1 MKKRRTIISIVLL
14 CIVAVAVMASVFIF
28 GKNAE
33 YVPEV
38 DQKEVKAAYNLLI
51 NSLRDKATSYTDFL
65 AETVA
70 DFGQGDIL
78 AKPEAGIEL
87 EDYEG
92 LAVTLDYNETT
103 EYVVE
108 TTKPGLYYLVLDYK
122 PMGNTLAD
130 FNIAVKINDTQEY
143 DEMGNI
149 AIPLFWMDKT
159 KDFPTDRYGDE
170 TAPYQ
175 VRKDEWTSLYLY
187 NNTYSTSEP
196 LLFYFE
202 AGRNVIQVTNISG
215 NGLGVGNI
223 KVETPVFNIPAY
235 TDYRSQ
241 FTGSLVSALI
251 PINSVDYIEKNTS
264 QAIYSSE
271 NNPALTPQDSEFK
284 KINTLTW
291 VDAGSE
297 ITYQLN
303 AAEEGLYQV
312 AFHYKNA
319 KEEFDVFNTIKID
332 GKVPF
337 QELTNYS
344 FESTDNKW
352 ENEVLRDEEGKPFEI
367 YLTKGIHTITLRSEQ
382 EPIVQA
388 WKYARLI
395 AEHVTQF
402 ELELTK
408 ITGSTLDDNRT
419 WQMTRY
425 IPEIPGFLAAYATL
439 INEIKYLLQDY
450 TPNGVNSASISELDK
465 AMAFIDQMAEYPD
478 EIALYKI
485 NLTKARD
492 NSVLKSVSEFSS
504 KLVTQNFALD
514 MIYVYGNSD
523 LPKPRANVIEST
535 LNSTKTLVNSFV
547 SDKLIQKMIQKY

>member
-1 MKKRRTIISIVLL
+1 MKKRRTILSIVLL

-38 DQKEVKAAYNLLI
+38 DQKELKAAYNLLN
-51 NSLRDKATSYTDFL
+51 NSLRDKAANYTDFL
-65 AETVA
+65 SETTA
-70 DFGQGDIL
+70 DFGQGDIF
-78 AKPEAGIEL
+78 AKPELGLEL
-87 EDYEG
+87 DNYDG
-92 LAVTLDYNETT
+92 LAVTLDYNESTQ
-103 EYVVE
+103 YIVD
-108 TTKPGLYYLVLDYK
+108 TTKSGLYYLVLDYK
-122 PMGNTLAD
+122 PMKNTLTD
-130 FNIAVKINDTQEY
+130 FNIAVKINDTQGY

-149 AIPLFWMDKT
+149 ALPLYWMDET

-187 NNTYSTSEP
+187 NNTYSTAEP

-202 AGRNVIQVTNISG
+202 AGKNIIQVTNVSG
-215 NGLGVGNI
+215 DGLGIGNI
-223 KVETPVFNIPAY
+223 KVENPVYDTSDY
-235 TDYRSQ
+235 TEYHGQ
-241 FTGSLVSALI
+241 YTGSVVSALI

-271 NNPALTPQDSEFK
+271 NNPVLTPHDSEYK

-291 VDAGSE
+291 LDAGSE
-297 ITYQLN
+297 ITYQLK
-303 AAEEGLYQV
+303 APQDGLYHI

-337 QELTNYS
+337 KELTNYS
-344 FESTDNKW
+344 FESTENKW
-352 ENEVLRDEEGKPFEI
+352 ANEVLSDKEGKPFDV

-382 EPIVQA
+382 EPVDQA
-388 WKYARLI
+388 WKFARLI

-402 ELELTK
+402 DLEITK
-408 ITGSTLDDNRT
+408 ITGSTRDDNRT

-425 IPEIPGFLAAYATL
+425 IPEIPDYLAAYATL

-485 NLTKARD
+485 NLTKGRD

-504 KLVTQNFALD
+504 SLLRR
-514 MIYVYGNSD
+514 I
-523 LPKPRANVIEST
+523 LH
-535 LNSTKTLVNSFV
+535 
-547 SDKLIQKMIQKY
+547 